1 MNTKIIKLY
10 LLVSLFFS
18 LTLYAQENDLLNNL
32 TEEQKELIASQK
44 KQLLENRDEFK
55 ATLTEKQLN
64 ILKDVSLSKDER
76 IKTLMASLTENQK
89 KILID
94 NRRVAEQKKE
104 HFKATI
110 TDEQRQKI
118 RSEIGPVRN
127 AQEKKELRE
136 RIIENRK
143 QRIRNN

>member
-32 TEEQKELIASQK
+32 TEEQKELIESQK

-89 KILID
+89 KIL
-94 NRRVAEQKKE
+94 NVYSTV
-104 HFKATI
+104 H
-110 TDEQRQKI
+110 
-118 RSEIGPVRN
+118 G
-127 AQEKKELRE
+127 
-136 RIIENRK
+136 
-143 QRIRNN
+143 